1 MLSSVWWLDPES
13 GDVKALSPF
22 EVLEPRYRF
31 GVRWLHFTGTDRDDV
46 DWLREAFGFHPLPL
60 EDCLKSGQRP
70 KLETYDGYVFLDVY
84 AAETRPGSAE
94 LTLHEFDCFLA
105 PGYLITSHA
114 DPHPVTDEV
123 LERWKHAP
131 DRLRGGVGL
140 LAHLL
145 LDSLVDGYF
154 PVVDRLEERLEAL
167 EESLFVRFDDHVVT
181 EIFRLKKA
189 LVQFRRIVAP
199 TRDVCLLML
208 RQENGFFDAETRLYL
223 QDVYD
228 HLIRVAD
235 SIDTFRDLVASAID
249 AYLSVAANRTNDT
262 MKRLT
267 SISTVLM
274 TAALVAGFYGMNFD
288 LPEFHWKWGVAFV
301 YALIFCLSILLTWW
315 FKRRGYF

>member
-1 MLSSVWWLDPES
+1 MLSSVWWLDPVS
-13 GDVKALSPF
+13 GEVNSLSPF
-22 EVLEPRYRF
+22 DVLDARYAS
-31 GVRWLHFTGTDRDDV
+31 GVRWLHFTGTDRDDIGWMR
-46 DWLREAFGFHPLPL
+46 DAFGFHPLPL
-60 EDCLKSGQRP
+60 EDCLKAGQRP
-70 KLETYDGYVFLDVY
+70 KLEVYDGYLFLDIY
-84 AAETRPGSAE
+84 AAS
-94 LTLHEFDCFLA
+94 LTDGLADLEFHEFDCFLA

-114 DPHPVTDEV
+114 DPHPVTAEV

-131 DRLRGGVGL
+131 DRVAGGSGL
-140 LAHLL
+140 LMHLL
-145 LDSLVDGYF
+145 LDTLVDGYF
-154 PVVDRLEERLEAL
+154 PVVDRLEERLESL
-167 EESLFVRFDDHVVT
+167 EESLFARFDDLVVT
-181 EIFRLKKA
+181 DIFRLKKA

-199 TRDVCLLML
+199 SRDVCLLML
-208 RQENGFFDAETRLYL
+208 RHENGLFDGETKLYL

-301 YALIFCLSILLTWW
+301 YVLMAGLSTVLMIW